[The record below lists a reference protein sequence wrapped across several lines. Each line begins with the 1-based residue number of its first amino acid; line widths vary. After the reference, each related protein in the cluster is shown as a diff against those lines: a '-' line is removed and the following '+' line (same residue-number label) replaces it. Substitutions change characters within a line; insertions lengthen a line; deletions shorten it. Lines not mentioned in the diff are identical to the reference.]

1 MLEAFEAKYG
11 DPQRALPSQVGSPLA
26 LREAAGG
33 QVFGGGLY
41 RVLSDQMAATL
52 TPSVFRAY
60 PDYMNAVDCF
70 ATDWMGNVFA
80 LRASDSQV
88 IMFELATCEALGIGV
103 PFEKFHTGSL
113 VNEADAALAEHI
125 FRAWLAQ
132 GDRAPAANE
141 CVGYKTPLFFG
152 GADALSNLELI
163 DLDVYWHLTSQI
175 IEQRNVRGQITGSI
189 KAPTGS

>member
-11 DPQRALPSQVGSPLA
+11 DPQRSLPSQVRSPSA
-26 LREAAGG
+26 LRAASGG

-60 PDYMNAVDCF
+60 PDYLNGVECF

-80 LRASDSQV
+80 LRASSSQV
-88 IMFELATCEALGIGV
+88 VMFELATCEALGVGV
-103 PFEKFHTGSL
+103 PFEEFHMVSL
-113 VNEADAALAEHI
+113 VNEADAALAEPT
-125 FRAWLAQ
+125 FQAWIAQ
-132 GDRAPAANE
+132 GGHAPAANE

-152 GADALSNLELI
+152 GADDLSNLELT
-163 DLDVYWHLTSQI
+163 DLEVYWELTSQI
-175 IEQRNVRGQITGSI
+175 IEQRNVRGQIIDSVQ
-189 KAPTGS
+189 APAGG